1 MKLTRVER
9 AILANQYRIFEFLD
23 PKQSDSYKWVREVLE
38 CGYELEYEQIFQE
51 VYDDDNA
58 LTKEE
63 CSEVVN
69 IMAMFEALNRSYD
82 TLKDKSGIEKAL
94 IDFTGFDG
102 NNESKQMAFARFFC
116 TAGSPRFQGLCKGDG
131 FNSHMETL
139 SRYRP
144 MLVEW
149 KRLKKSYQ
157 LTKEQ
162 IKQIIAV

>member
-1 MKLTRVER
+1 MKHTRVER

-116 TAGSPRFQGLCKGDG
+116 TAGSPR
-131 FNSHMETL
+131 
-139 SRYRP
+139 
-144 MLVEW
+144 
-149 KRLKKSYQ
+149 
-157 LTKEQ
+157 
-162 IKQIIAV
+162 